1 MTVTPRLTL
10 AEAGYAFESRPLL
23 AADPDALAAPADAA
37 LRAPASWSPRAC
49 AAFAALTGAGFDADL
64 DAQSVVSELASRL
77 AAAFPK
83 RDAKLATAEIAASLL
98 AREACP
104 APALWRGEALDA
116 APAQLAA
123 KAEDLS
129 SVLHDLNAA
138 AMGQAAADVGAR
150 VLAERLEAVAL
161 ACVNCTGAEA
171 ECFDPRHNRALARAV
186 RAARRDGAPD
196 AMIERAIARARQGV
210 TTPEAG
216 LNTCAP
222 AFTAPPVFLTT
233 KFFDLADA
241 DGTLK
246 TGEPARRLAG
256 QLAEALWTHGLPVL
270 HFSDAMPAP
279 VPAITLE
286 LTRFV
291 TGEGVDLAA
300 LSAAAIL
307 WGAIAEAA
315 GGSLALSGLGAALCA
330 RRLAYD
336 SDAAREAATRLIE
349 AASASPA
356 PLSLAR
362 PDALSLTFL
371 GAESIGVHP
380 PAALD
385 SPDGQSFAAC
395 IDTALADL
403 PREVRA
409 QVLAHALGARSLNG
423 HKAGWIDAL
432 RRQGVDDGA
441 FARINAALADGIPL
455 RYAVNRWSLGP
466 EIAQRCGIS
475 PERFDRAGGKLLE
488 ALGVDA
494 VDIAAAERYVQGA
507 GRLDDCPA
515 LTPERRAVFAD
526 PAPQARLAMAVAV
539 ESVLGTSCGLEIAL
553 TGAAG
558 MDEAGALA
566 ASAARLGLHAITI
579 RREGEALYDLL
590 NTIEFEGGDYGPR
603 DVVTEERI
611 VERLVET
618 VVERAAQR
626 RKLPD
631 RRKGYIQK
639 STVGGHK
646 VYLHTGEFDNGELG
660 EIFIDMHKEGA
671 AFRSLMNNFAIAISI
686 GLQYGVPLEE
696 FVDAY
701 LFTRFEPAGSVEGND
716 SITYAT
722 SILDYLFR
730 ELAVSYLGRED
741 LAQTEDP
748 RADSAGIGRGV
759 AREKLAAQA
768 DPASLISRG
777 FSRGQLPDNVVM
789 LAPRPRK
796 PAGEASASGAAAP
809 ARAPDPEYYGEPC
822 PECGHFTLVEQGAS
836 VACDACGWSGPPP
849 G

>member
-1 MTVTPRLTL
+1 MTVTARLTL
-10 AEAGYAFESRPLL
+10 VEAGHAFESRPLL
-23 AADPDALAAPADAA
+23 AADPDALDAPADAA

-49 AAFAALTGAGFDADL
+49 AAYAALTGAGFDADS
-64 DAQSVVSELASRL
+64 DAESRL
-77 AAAFPK
+77 AQLAA
-83 RDAKLATAEIAASLL
+83 RLAGACSRADAKLARAEIAASLL

-104 APALWRGEALDA
+104 APALWRGEAVDA
-116 APAQLAA
+116 APAPLAA
-123 KAEDLS
+123 RAEDLS

-161 ACVNCTGAEA
+161 ACVNCNGAETD
-171 ECFDPRHNRALARAV
+171 CFDPRHNRALARAV

-216 LNTCAP
+216 LNTSA
-222 AFTAPPVFLTT
+222 PVFTT
-233 KFFDLADA
+233 SPVRLDTSFFDLADA
-241 DGTLK
+241 DGALQ
-246 TGEPARRLAG
+246 TGEAARGLAG
-256 QLAEALWTHGLPVL
+256 GLAEALWTHGLPVL
-270 HFSDAMPAP
+270 QFSDAPAP
-279 VPAITLE
+279 PAPAVTLE
-286 LTRFV
+286 LTRFI
-291 TGEGVDLAA
+291 TGEGVDLKA
-300 LSAAAIL
+300 LSAAASL

-330 RRLAYD
+330 KGLAYD
-336 SDAAREAATRLIE
+336 SDAARDAAARLIE

-371 GAESIGVHP
+371 GSESIGVHP

-385 SPDGQSFAAC
+385 SADGQGFAAC
-395 IDTALADL
+395 IDSALSDL
-403 PREVRA
+403 PEDIRA
-409 QVLAHALGARSLNG
+409 QALAHALGARSLTG
-423 HKAGWIDAL
+423 HKADWLDAL

-441 FARINAALADGIPL
+441 FARINAALSDGIPL
-455 RYAVNRWSLGP
+455 RYAINRWSLGP

-488 ALGVDA
+488 ALGVDP

-515 LTPERRAVFAD
+515 LTPERRAVCAD
-526 PAPQARLAMAVAV
+526 PTPEARLAMASAV
-539 ESVLGTSCGLEIAL
+539 ESILGASCGLEIAL
-553 TGAAG
+553 PGAASI
-558 MDEAGALA
+558 DQAGALA
-566 ASAARLGLHAITI
+566 ASAARRGLHAITI

-590 NTIEFEGGDYGPR
+590 NTIEFDGGDCGPR
-603 DVVTEERI
+603 DVVTEERV

-618 VVERAAQR
+618 VVERAAAR

-701 LFTRFEPAGSVEGND
+701 LFTRFEPAGPVEGND
-716 SITYAT
+716 SITFAT

-730 ELAVSYLGRED
+730 ELAVSYLGRDD

-748 RADSAGIGRGV
+748 RADTAGIGRGV
-759 AREKLAAQA
+759 ASEKLIAQT

-789 LAPRPRK
+789 LASRPRK
-796 PAGEASASGAAAP
+796 PAGEAPVSGAAAP